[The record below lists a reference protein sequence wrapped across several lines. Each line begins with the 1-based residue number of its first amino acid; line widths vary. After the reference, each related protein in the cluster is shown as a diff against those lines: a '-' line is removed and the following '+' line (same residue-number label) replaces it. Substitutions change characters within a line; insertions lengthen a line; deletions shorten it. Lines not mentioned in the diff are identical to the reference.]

1 MEQESIERRS
11 KQKAARPRSAEIGKC
26 GCEQLAKWP
35 RSITAS
41 ATKKTCRRRANGS
54 LLQNEPH
61 RPRTADRAP
70 VTARGRERFHPQ
82 VPRPAYLH
90 HPPAPAG
97 NVNRAPTPAPTT
109 GAHLRPPGSRP

>member
-70 VTARGRERFHPQ
+70 VRARGRGGCYPH
-82 VPRPAYLH
+82 VPRPTYRQHAT
-90 HPPAPAG
+90 APAG
-97 NVNRAPTPAPTT
+97 AVNRAPTRAPTS
-109 GAHLRPPGSRP
+109 G